1 MLINGNP
8 TKGRVIFAH
17 GAGAPMDS
25 EFMEV
30 VGAKLADIGLEV
42 IRFEFPYMQKR
53 RSDGKKRPP
62 DRAPVLINYFE
73 TLISRFDD
81 ESTPLFLAGKS
92 MGGRMATM
100 LADHPA
106 VSEVFVFGYPFHPPG
121 KPEKL
126 RIEHLQELQTT
137 VHIFQGTRDA
147 MGNSEE
153 VNRYNLAKN
162 VKIHWLEDGNHD
174 LKPRKSSGLT
184 QEEHINSAIQF
195 IRESLN

>member
-1 MLINGNP
+1 MLINGKP
-8 TKGRVIFAH
+8 IKGRVIFAH

-30 VGAKLADIGLEV
+30 VGAKLAAAGLEV

-62 DRAPVLINYFE
+62 DRAPVLIDYFE
-73 TLISRFDD
+73 TLISRFND
-81 ESTPLFLAGKS
+81 ESIPLFLAGKS

-126 RIEHLQELQTT
+126 RIEHLQELQTM

-153 VNRYNLAKN
+153 VNQYNLAKN

>member
-1 MLINGNP
+1 MLINGKP

-62 DRAPVLINYFE
+62 DRAPVLIECFE
-73 TLISRFDD
+73 TLISRFND
-81 ESTPLFLAGKS
+81 ESIPLFLAGKS

-100 LADHPA
+100 LADNPA

-126 RIEHLQELQTT
+126 RIEHLQTLQTK
-137 VHIFQGTRDA
+137 VLIFQGTRDT

-153 VNRYNLAKN
+153 VNQYNLAKN

-184 QEEHINSAIQF
+184 QEEHLNSAIQF